1 MLFWNGKAKHPIE
14 KIKAEKKKKKKRKK
28 CGCKTSV
35 DMTDG
40 REICGHPNIRLI
52 YGSTFSQFFDFPHKT
67 FVSKFDFLIFSFSFF
82 FLSSSISL
90 CNEGKVIAQ
99 KYSTWTFP
107 HLNFTVVF
115 FVSLHMRQRID
126 KTDWMTTWDELAH
139 LSKTSQQGKTAQLA
153 SAHLIY

>member
-1 MLFWNGKAKHPIE
+1 MCCSLKATSLTTKIKKHYLQKKFELYLRPLLLPRYMLVDSM
-14 KIKAEKKKKKKRKK
+14 KAEKKKKKKRKK

-40 REICGHPNIRLI
+40 REIYGHPNIRLI

-99 KYSTWTFP
+99 KYST
-107 HLNFTVVF
+107 
-115 FVSLHMRQRID
+115 
-126 KTDWMTTWDELAH
+126 
-139 LSKTSQQGKTAQLA
+139 
-153 SAHLIY
+153 